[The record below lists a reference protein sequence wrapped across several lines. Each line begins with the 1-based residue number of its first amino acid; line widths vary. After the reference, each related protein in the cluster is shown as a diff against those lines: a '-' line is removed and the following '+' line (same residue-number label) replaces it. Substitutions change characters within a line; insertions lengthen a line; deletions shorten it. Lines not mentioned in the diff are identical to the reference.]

1 MIMPALEKNVCTWI
15 YRRRKQLKISRQN
28 FADQLGISY
37 ECVRLWE
44 TFHCS
49 PRLNKIEQIAKH
61 LGSSVEYL
69 LVGHSSVLDS
79 KS

>member
-1 MIMPALEKNVCTWI
+1 MTTLEKGVCSRI
-15 YRRRKQLKISRQN
+15 YRRRKQLKMSRQD

-49 PRLNKIEQIAKH
+49 PRLNRIEQIAKL
-61 LGSSVEYL
+61 LGYSVEYL
-69 LVGHSSVLDS
+69 LVGHSSVLDN